1 PIGFCVGSVL
11 RTAYSQQDVNVSC
24 DIFRSQVHAVTPT
37 HHNGKFT
44 TLSKTPA
51 HDMRVPHIPAPPFQN
66 VKPASPLAD
75 PVYQVVPAEPR
86 LHPVSDVALTKSSS
100 ESNESAETDSDS
112 SEEEEGS
119 VRVAKPPNF
128 LYVLPRQ
135 RRQTP
140 TATTSPHTPIFLSVF
155 PSIPSPFRSCPGV
168 SRYTTV

>member
-1 PIGFCVGSVL
+1 M
-11 RTAYSQQDVNVSC
+11 
-24 DIFRSQVHAVTPT
+24 HAVTPT

-51 HDMRVPHIPAPPFQN
+51 YDMGIQHIPAPPFQN
-66 VKPASPLAD
+66 VKPATPQLAD
-75 PVYQVVPAEPR
+75 PVYQSILAEPR

-100 ESNESAETDSDS
+100 ESNESAESESDS
-112 SEEEEGS
+112 SEEVEGS
-119 VRVAKPPNF
+119 VRVAKPPVNF
-128 LYVLPRQ
+128 RYLLPRQ

-140 TATTSPHTPIFLSVF
+140 TATTSPLTPIFLSVF